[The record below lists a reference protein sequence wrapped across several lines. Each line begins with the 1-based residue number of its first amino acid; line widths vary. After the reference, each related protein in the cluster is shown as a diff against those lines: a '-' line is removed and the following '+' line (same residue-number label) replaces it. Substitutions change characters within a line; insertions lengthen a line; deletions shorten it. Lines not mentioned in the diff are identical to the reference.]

1 MTPEDPALAR
11 DRLSA
16 VAFVA
21 SLLGHKARNRL
32 ALVRAGL
39 ELLEAGCEEALSP
52 EYRKELLNQLDRFLG
67 DFNLGMEMIRCD
79 FGDLE
84 LGSLGEMVAESV
96 AAFRP
101 HADLEGITLRVEG
114 PKEGDELRAD
124 RRLLRLVL
132 LNLLRNAQE
141 AGAKTICVQAALTGK
156 TATVSVSDDGHGVEE
171 EIRPKLFESAV
182 STRPGGTGLGLLLC
196 RDGLAIMGGSIRCVA
211 TEKGAQFELTIPRS

>member
-1 MTPEDPALAR
+1 MTPEDPALAG
-11 DRLSA
+11 DRLAA

-39 ELLEAGCEEALSP
+39 ELLEAGCEGALTP

-67 DFNLGMEMIRCD
+67 DFNLGMEMVRCD
-79 FGDLE
+79 FGDRE
-84 LGSLGEMVAESV
+84 QGSLGEMVAEAV

-101 HADLEGITLRVEG
+101 HADLEGIALRVEG
-114 PKEGDELRAD
+114 PSDGDEVRAD

-141 AGAKTICVQAALTGK
+141 AEAKTISVQATLTGA
-156 TATVSVSDDGHGVEE
+156 TATIVVADDGPGVEE
-171 EIRPKLFESAV
+171 DVKPKLFQTAF

-196 RDGLAIMGGSIRCVA
+196 RDGLATMGGSIRLVPA
-211 TEKGAQFELTIPRS
+211 PAGARFELTFPRS